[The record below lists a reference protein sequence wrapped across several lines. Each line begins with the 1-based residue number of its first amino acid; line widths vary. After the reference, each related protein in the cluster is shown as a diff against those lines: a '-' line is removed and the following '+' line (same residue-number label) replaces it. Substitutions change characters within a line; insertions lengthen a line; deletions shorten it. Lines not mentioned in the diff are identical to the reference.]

1 MEEREKKRAKVGRPL
16 VRINSTPYINEYYV
30 KPTAP
35 LGLEDRLLLTDNDY
49 NDKILVSQS
58 LPDYRSHDEEEH
70 NIEFG
75 GRRIRKRSRK
85 SKRRKTSKRHKKRK
99 TKRRRRH

>member
-1 MEEREKKRAKVGRPL
+1 MEEREKKRAKIGRPL

-35 LGLEDRLLLTDNDY
+35 LGLEDRLLLSDNEN
-49 NDKILVSQS
+49 NDKILVRQS
-58 LPDYRSHDEEEH
+58 LPDYSSHDDDDH

-75 GRRIRKRSRK
+75 GRRVRKRIRK
-85 SKRRKTSKRHKKRK
+85 SKRRKTSKKQKKRK
-99 TKRRRRH
+99 TKRRRRQ